1 MNKAREHLKKWIRET
16 TPEKFV
22 EDHKGLVFNMND
34 NSPRVQLVEYELKE
48 NNGRKTKEDILR
60 GRG

>member
-1 MNKAREHLKKWIRET
+1 MNKAREHLKKWVRET

-22 EDHKGLVFNMND
+22 EEHKGLVFNMND

-48 NNGRKTKEDILR
+48 NNGRKTKEDIL
-60 GRG
+60 

>member
-1 MNKAREHLKKWIRET
+1 MNNAREHLKKWIQET

-22 EDHKGLVFNMND
+22 EDHKGLDFNMND

-48 NNGRKTKEDILR
+48 NNGRKTKEDIL
-60 GRG
+60 

>member
-16 TPEKFV
+16 TSEQFV